1 MTDTLPTTS
10 SFNEEELAVLAGITS
25 SAQTSTDPNPATDAG
40 SEEKKE
46 QDLGG
51 YSKEELLVIYDSI
64 VMKGEYVE
72 TDNLGARM
80 SVTWSTRT
88 VRESNMIAQMIDRLS
103 LNTMLASQ
111 NLMRTLTMTYAL
123 RGFNGVDWSKSNL
136 QERQVHFDK
145 MPEPL
150 MDVLSR
156 SLAEFDKKVAK
167 AVEVGRENF

>member
-1 MTDTLPTTS
+1 MPDLPSTS
-10 SFNEEELAVLAGITS
+10 TFSEDELAVM
-25 SAQTSTDPNPATDAG
+25 SALSAHEKSIPEPAQE
-40 SEEKKE
+40 EEKKE
-46 QDLGG
+46 ADLEG

-80 SVTWSTRT
+80 HVTWSTRT
-88 VRESNMIAQMIDRLS
+88 VRESNIIAQMIDRLS

-123 RGFNGVDWSKSNL
+123 RGFNGADWSKSSL
-136 QERQVHFDK
+136 QDRQAHFEK
-145 MPEPL
+145 LPEPL

>member
-1 MTDTLPTTS
+1 MSTPLPMTG
-10 SFNEEELAVLAGITS
+10 SFTEEELAVMMAFGDPEKKAPES
-25 SAQTSTDPNPATDAG
+25 SPEGDT
-40 SEEKKE
+40 EKKE
-46 QDLGG
+46 GADLDG

-64 VMKGEYVE
+64 IMKGEYLE
-72 TDNLGARM
+72 TDNLGSRL

-123 RGFNGVDWSKSNL
+123 RGFNGVDWSRSSL
-136 QERQVHFDK
+136 TERQAYFDK
-145 MPEPL
+145 LPEPL